1 MYGQIK
7 SCDLPPERFYPHLH
21 RGYGYVEYENA
32 EDAEKALKY
41 FDGGQ
46 IDGQVVSVELTLN
59 RIVSRRSPPLHSF
72 FNYCKLLWYS
82 PRRRSPVGRERGG
95 GSANLV
101 PLGSS
106 RFNRSRSRSP
116 RRRRSRS

>member
-1 MYGQIK
+1 MYGLIK
-7 SCDLPPERFYPHLH
+7 SCDLPPERFYSHLH

-59 RIVSRRSPPLHSF
+59 RTVSRRSPAR
-72 FNYCKLLWYS
+72 KS
-82 PRRRSPVGRERGG
+82 PVRRSPIRRRSPAARDRGN
-95 GSANLV
+95 ANANMI